1 MFTNAEYADIHY
13 VYGFCDGNSNA
24 AVEEYRIR
32 FPNRRVPHS
41 HTFVEVHR
49 RFREHGFGVLN
60 NQNRIGCRRDNR
72 ILQVFNNDRTMST
85 RRAARQL
92 GVCQSK
98 VFRALKQDHRK
109 AFHLQPVQ
117 GLLPEDAERRLT
129 FCRWILES
137 VEINPHFLHKVLWTD
152 ESNFT
157 RAGVVNYHNL
167 HVWDHEN
174 PRCIRQSS
182 FQHEFSANV
191 WIGVISNN
199 LCGPHFLPPRLNAN
213 LFHDFL
219 ENILPEVIEDVPL
232 NLREECWMQLDG
244 APAHYGR
251 QVQHWLDEN
260 YPRRWIGR
268 QGGNRQNLIPG
279 EGPVACPARSPD
291 LNPLDYYVWGHVK
304 GIVYATQINT
314 RDELTE
320 RIQNACNELRN
331 DPIKIGAAVN
341 SLIRRCNKCIEA
353 GGMHFEH
360 LL

>member
-117 GLLPEDAERRLT
+117 GL
-129 FCRWILES
+129 
-137 VEINPHFLHKVLWTD
+137 
-152 ESNFT
+152 
-157 RAGVVNYHNL
+157 
-167 HVWDHEN
+167 
-174 PRCIRQSS
+174 
-182 FQHEFSANV
+182 
-191 WIGVISNN
+191 
-199 LCGPHFLPPRLNAN
+199 
-213 LFHDFL
+213 
-219 ENILPEVIEDVPL
+219 
-232 NLREECWMQLDG
+232 
-244 APAHYGR
+244 
-251 QVQHWLDEN
+251 
-260 YPRRWIGR
+260 
-268 QGGNRQNLIPG
+268 
-279 EGPVACPARSPD
+279 
-291 LNPLDYYVWGHVK
+291 
-304 GIVYATQINT
+304 
-314 RDELTE
+314 
-320 RIQNACNELRN
+320 
-331 DPIKIGAAVN
+331 
-341 SLIRRCNKCIEA
+341 
-353 GGMHFEH
+353 
-360 LL
+360 